1 LGFLLYFLF
10 HRLIPSLLIL
20 SRETEITSWHNLE
33 VSILGDCREPIY
45 SVKEGAILSRIQEA
59 RDVMQKIAQAWER
72 NQQAS
77 LLMITEVHGSAY
89 RQPGA
94 KMMMATDG
102 QMFGTLSGGCL
113 ENDLFEWSKEA
124 IRQSTPLTKQYDLS
138 ENELWT
144 LGIGCKGSLE
154 ILIVPVDQNDSFW
167 QTAITAMQEDRP
179 LSLILEIPT
188 GVRGLLDPNGN
199 GWGDL
204 DQLPEE
210 VRQHALD
217 RTFQR
222 TRAEVISLGNRR
234 FVIDTM
240 RPSEQLIIAGAGHD
254 AIPLVS
260 VAAQVGFRVAVL
272 DPRKDFNNGFRFPAA
287 SSHFVVEPNE
297 ADPAALHDSWW
308 IIMNHQQSRDEAS
321 LALALRSNPRF
332 IGVLGPLSRTQEM
345 LANIGAD
352 LSSGPLHA
360 PIGLDLGAETI
371 EEVAISIVSELMML
385 RSGSSGRP
393 LHGRTKIHV

>member
-1 LGFLLYFLF
+1 MS
-10 HRLIPSLLIL
+10 RL
-20 SRETEITSWHNLE
+20 
-33 VSILGDCREPIY
+33 
-45 SVKEGAILSRIQEA
+45 QEA
-59 RDVMQKIAQAWER
+59 RDVMHKMKQAWER
-72 NQQAS
+72 NQKTTI
-77 LLMITEVHGSAY
+77 LMITEVRGSAY

-94 KMMMATDG
+94 KMMMAADG

-113 ENDLFEWSKEA
+113 ESDLFEWSKEA

-154 ILIVPVDQNDSFW
+154 ILIVPVDQDDRFW
-167 QTAITAMQEDRP
+167 QTAMTVIQEERP
-179 LSLILEIPT
+179 TTLILEIPT
-188 GVRGLLDPNGN
+188 GVRVLLDENGN

-204 DQLPEE
+204 AQLPNE
-210 VRQHALD
+210 VRQQALD

-222 TRAEVISLGNRR
+222 TRAEVMTHGNRR

-240 RPSEQLIIAGAGHD
+240 RPSERLIIAGAGHD
-254 AIPLVS
+254 AVPLVS
-260 VAAQVGFRVAVL
+260 VAAQVGFGVTVL
-272 DPRKDFNNGFRFPAA
+272 DPRKDFNNPFRFPSA
-287 SSHFVVEPNE
+287 SHLVVEPSA
-297 ADPAALHDSWW
+297 ADPAALRDSWW

-321 LALALRSNPRF
+321 LALALKSSPRF

-360 PIGLDLGAETI
+360 PIGLDLGAESI
-371 EEVAISIVSELMML
+371 EEVAISIISELMMV
-385 RSGSSGRP
+385 RSGSSGLP
-393 LHGRTKIHV
+393 LHGRTKIHG

>member
-1 LGFLLYFLF
+1 M
-10 HRLIPSLLIL
+10 
-20 SRETEITSWHNLE
+20 
-33 VSILGDCREPIY
+33 
-45 SVKEGAILSRIQEA
+45 SRIQEA
-59 RDVMQKIAQAWER
+59 RDVMQNMKQAWQR
-72 NQQAS
+72 NQQTC
-77 LLMITEVHGSAY
+77 LLMITEVRGSAY

-94 KMMMATDG
+94 KMMMAADG
-102 QMFGTLSGGCL
+102 QRFGTLSGGCL

-124 IRQSTPLTKQYDLS
+124 LRQNIPITRRYDLS

-154 ILIVPVDQNDSFW
+154 ILIVPVDPNDNFW
-167 QTAITAMQEDRP
+167 QTALTVIQEDRP

-188 GVRGLLDPNGN
+188 GVRVLLDQNGN

-204 DQLPEE
+204 AQFPDE

-222 TRAEVISLGNRR
+222 TRAEVLSLGNRR
-234 FVIDTM
+234 FVIDSM
-240 RPSEQLIIAGAGHD
+240 RPSEHLIIAGAGHD
-254 AIPLVS
+254 AVPLVS
-260 VAAQVGFRVAVL
+260 VAAQVGFQVTVL

-287 SSHFVVEPNE
+287 SHLVVEPDA
-297 ADPAALHDSWW
+297 ADPAALQDSWW
-308 IIMNHQQSRDEAS
+308 VIMNHQQRRDEAS
-321 LALALRSNPRF
+321 LALALQSSPRF

-345 LANIGAD
+345 LANIGAN

-360 PIGLDLGAETI
+360 PIGLDVGAETI
-371 EEVAISIVSELMML
+371 EEVAISIIAELMMV

-393 LHGRTKIHV
+393 LHGRTKIHA

>member
-1 LGFLLYFLF
+1 
-10 HRLIPSLLIL
+10 
-20 SRETEITSWHNLE
+20 
-33 VSILGDCREPIY
+33 
-45 SVKEGAILSRIQEA
+45 LSRIQEA
-59 RDVMQKIAQAWER
+59 RDVMQKMKQAWER
-72 NQQAS
+72 NQPTS
-77 LLMITEVHGSAY
+77 LLMITEVRGSAY

-94 KMMMATDG
+94 KMMMAADG

-113 ENDLFEWSKEA
+113 ESDLFEWSKEA
-124 IRQSTPLTKQYDLS
+124 IRQNIPITRQYDLS
-138 ENELWT
+138 ENELWS

-154 ILIVPVDQNDSFW
+154 ILIVPVDPNDSFW
-167 QTAITAMQEDRP
+167 QTVITVIQEDRP
-179 LSLILEIPT
+179 VSLILEIPT
-188 GVRGLLDPNGN
+188 GIRVLLDQNGN

-204 DQLPEE
+204 AQIPDE
-210 VRQHALD
+210 VRQQALD

-240 RPSEQLIIAGAGHD
+240 RPSERLIVAGAGHD
-254 AIPLVS
+254 AVPLVS
-260 VAAQVGFRVAVL
+260 VAAQVGFRVTVL
-272 DPRKDFNNGFRFPAA
+272 DPRKDFNNAFRFPEA
-287 SSHFVVEPNE
+287 SHMVVEPSE
-297 ADPAALHDSWW
+297 ADPAVFHDSWW

-321 LALALRSNPRF
+321 LALALKSNPRF

-371 EEVAISIVSELMML
+371 EEVAISILSELMMV
-385 RSGSSGRP
+385 RSGSSGKP
-393 LHGRTKIHV
+393 LHGRTKIHA